1 MVQTF
6 GVDLGLAIR
15 NGEARCPLMLDKATQ
30 TAPLSAQLRTQFL
43 APPRPA
49 RRQHQTAA
57 FGRHAGAKAV
67 AALAHQFARLIGP
80 FHGIVSAAHAT
91 PKG

>member
-6 GVDLGLAIR
+6 GVVLGSAIR
-15 NGEARCPLMLDKATQ
+15 NGEARCPLMLYKATQ
-30 TAPLSAQLRTQFL
+30 TAPLSAQFL